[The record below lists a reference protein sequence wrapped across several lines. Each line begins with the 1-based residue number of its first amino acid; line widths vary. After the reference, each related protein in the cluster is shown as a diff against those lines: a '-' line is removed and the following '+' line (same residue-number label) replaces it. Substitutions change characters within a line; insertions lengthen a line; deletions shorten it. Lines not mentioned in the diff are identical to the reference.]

1 MKPRRI
7 LLTLLAASLAGSGMA
22 GCGSQPADPPADPNH
37 LKEIAETYRTI
48 RAYDKR
54 VSLELDDCNTK
65 ATATAAQATSK
76 QRCIQRSAER
86 YVRDRR
92 GSASELSKIARQ
104 VSQPCAASITALTD
118 EYTQVTIDLVNANR
132 LTRMFIKDPTSIDDR
147 NLSRLEDLRQKGKVA
162 EGAILKLSKA
172 VLPACD

>member
-1 MKPRRI
+1 M
-7 LLTLLAASLAGSGMA
+7 G

-37 LKEIAETYRTI
+37 LIEIADAYRTI
-48 RAYDKR
+48 RASDKR
-54 VSLELDDCNTK
+54 VSLGLDDCDTK
-65 ATATAAQATSK
+65 ATSTVAQRLGK
-76 QRCIQRSAER
+76 LRCVQRSNDR

-118 EYTQVTIDLVNANR
+118 EYTQSTIDIANGNR
-132 LTRMFIKDPTSIDDR
+132 LTRKLIKDPTSFDDQI
-147 NLSRLEDLRQKGKVA
+147 LSRLEDLQQKAEAA

-172 VLPACD
+172 VRPACE

>member
-1 MKPRRI
+1 MEPRRI

-22 GCGSQPADPPADPNH
+22 GCGSQSADPPADPNH

-54 VSLELDDCNTK
+54 VSLALGVCDTK
-65 ATATAAQATSK
+65 AGTSAQSMSK
-76 QRCIQRSAER
+76 LRCVQRSTER

-104 VSQPCAASITALTD
+104 VSQPCAVSITALTD
-118 EYTQVTIDLVNANR
+118 EYTQLTIDLVNTHR
-132 LTRMFIKDPTSIDDR
+132 LTSKLIKDPTSFDDQ
-147 NLSRLEDLRQKGKVA
+147 NLSRLEDLQQKAEAA
-162 EGAILKLSKA
+162 EGPILKLSKA